1 MKSTQLEEFESW
13 YSREHSRILSAVV
26 LATGDLYLSQD
37 AVDEAIVRAYDR
49 WKRVGSMDSPSGWT
63 LRVALN
69 LVKRNFRRANRVYGT
84 PALDTQES
92 VFPSTLHE
100 VWKLVNRLSKRQR
113 EVVVLRYIG
122 DLTEAQVADALGIT
136 RGTVSQTLRS
146 AHLRLGEMLSDYVET
161 KGNECDVSK

>member
-1 MKSTQLEEFESW
+1 MKSTKLEDFESW
-13 YSREHSRILSAVV
+13 YSREHPRILSAVV

-49 WKRVGSMDSPSGWT
+49 WKRVGSMESPSGWT
-63 LRVALN
+63 VRVALN
-69 LVKRNFRRANRVYGT
+69 LVKRNFRRANRQYGT
-84 PALDTQES
+84 SSAFDTQES
-92 VFPSTLHE
+92 VFPPTLHE

-122 DLTEAQVADALGIT
+122 DLTEAQVADALGLT

-146 AHLRLGEMLSDYVET
+146 AHFRLGEMLSDYVET
-161 KGNECDVSK
+161 KGE